1 MKTIITAFAIL
12 VCAHVAFA
20 QKYFTKTATI
30 SFFSETPV
38 ENIDATTHQ
47 AMSLINAENGE
58 LVFKMQIKTF
68 QFEKALMQEHFN
80 EKYLESDKYP
90 DATFK
95 GQIADLS
102 KVDFTKDGVYTVK
115 VTGVLTIHG
124 VAKDVTTDASI
135 TVKGGKVSAETKFP
149 VTVADYEID
158 IPGAVKDN
166 IAKVVE
172 VRVKADYDPMNK

>member
-1 MKTIITAFAIL
+1 MKTILTTLAIIL
-12 VCAHVAFA
+12 CINAAFA

-30 SFFSETPV
+30 SFYSETPV
-38 ENIDATTHQ
+38 EDIEATTHQ

-58 LVFKMQIKTF
+58 MVFKMQIKTF

-90 DATFK
+90 DASFK
-95 GQIADLS
+95 GQIADIGS
-102 KVDFTKDGVYTVK
+102 VNFGKDGVYTVK
-115 VTGVLTIHG
+115 VTGALTIHG
-124 VAKDVTTDASI
+124 VTKDVTTDASI
-135 TVKGGKVSAETKFP
+135 TVKGGKVTGEAVFP
-149 VTVADYEID
+149 VTVADYKID

-172 VRVKADYDPMNK
+172 VRVKANYDPMNK